1 MEIAPGVTIGDEQ
14 LVAFCR
20 EHGITRLSLF
30 GSALH
35 GGTHADSDI
44 DLLVEFDPG
53 SVPGLLTIAT
63 LELELSEILG
73 RTVDLRTPGEISS
86 YFRDEVMA
94 GARRLF
100 PVP

>member
-1 MEIAPGVTIGDEQ
+1 MEIAPEVTIGDDQ

-20 EHGITRLSLF
+20 AHGIVRLSLF

-35 GGTHADSDI
+35 GGLNADNDI

-73 RTVDLRTPGEISS
+73 HTVDLRTPGEISS
-86 YFRDEVMA
+86 YFRDEVTA